1 MGILKHKLTT
11 NHFQFAQLS
20 TTLYGEDCTVNSMVL
35 TEEKFLTF
43 STNTYISDK
52 HRYFTDTLT
61 GV

>member
-1 MGILKHKLTT
+1 M